1 MQVLDPEILGEFQG
15 LSANVTVPAF
25 ALGFLIWLLG
35 WRGHRFWIVL
45 AATVTA
51 GLIGLDAGPSWGSQ
65 RLVAGLLLAVAAGTL
80 ALSLVRV
87 VAFAAG
93 GAAGWLIVHALA
105 PQWNDPLVCFL
116 GGGILGLLLYRLWS
130 TSPLGG
136 LARFAPI
143 TPIALFAVLT
153 CPVSPSVN
161 WLYESLV
168 VVVAFPLIVRAAA
181 LDAPGPRTTAIYL
194 FLGRLSYPLY
204 ILHYPLIRVFSNF
217 ARAHDLHGTQ
227 FWLLIAAEILCAIC
241 FSLVVIK
248 LFDEPVRDWLGR
260 KWRSWRQSAVSDER

>member
-116 GGGILGLLLYRLWS
+116 GGGILGLLLYRLWMMTL
-130 TSPLGG
+130 TSAAGALLMGYSG
-136 LARFAPI
+136 LC
-143 TPIALFAVLT
+143 L
-153 CPVSPSVN
+153 
-161 WLYESLV
+161 
-168 VVVAFPLIVRAAA
+168 AAKFGS
-181 LDAPGPRTTAIYL
+181 LDAVAIVEKQTLLVNAAWAGACLLGVIAQFILDRQLYKAARRRRYQLRQRGLLAELDETTSWWN
-194 FLGRLSYPLY
+194 RPEKV
-204 ILHYPLIRVFSNF
+204 R
-217 ARAHDLHGTQ
+217 RAG
-227 FWLLIAAEILCAIC
+227 
-241 FSLVVIK
+241 
-248 LFDEPVRDWLGR
+248 
-260 KWRSWRQSAVSDER
+260 